1 MELIQFQ
8 LGTCFTKVDLPS
20 FTDRVMAAL
29 RDVNEVKVLA
39 LMLLLR
45 LAQLSPTSVIP
56 RLDDVAEALK
66 VIMKDVEV
74 KDDTVKQ
81 DLERKGE
88 FEGPQPLEPLSLC
101 LDPEEMQRSTLR
113 TAVPLYRMSTAQQA
127 PAFHAFVGGLLANQQ
142 WRDFR
147 DYQA

>member
-1 MELIQFQ
+1 MLILTQ

-45 LAQLSPTSVIP
+45 LAQLSSASVIP
-56 RLDDVAEALK
+56 RLDEVADALK
-66 VIMKDVEV
+66 VIMKDIEV

-81 DLERKGE
+81 DLERKG
-88 FEGPQPLEPLSLC
+88 
-101 LDPEEMQRSTLR
+101 RSKSHR
-113 TAVPLYRMSTAQQA
+113 DHY
-127 PAFHAFVGGLLANQQ
+127 GG
-142 WRDFR
+142 
-147 DYQA
+147 

>member
-1 MELIQFQ
+1 MCYHLFQNNQLTSYLGTPWLANHRRFGFSRGADTSQ

-45 LAQLSPTSVIP
+45 LAQLSSASVIP
-56 RLDDVAEALK
+56 RLDEVADALK
-66 VIMKDVEV
+66 VIMKDIEV

-81 DLERKGE
+81 DLERKG
-88 FEGPQPLEPLSLC
+88 
-101 LDPEEMQRSTLR
+101 RSKSHR
-113 TAVPLYRMSTAQQA
+113 DHY
-127 PAFHAFVGGLLANQQ
+127 GG
-142 WRDFR
+142 
-147 DYQA
+147 

>member
-1 MELIQFQ
+1 MCYHLFQNNQLTSYLGTPWLANHRRFGFSRGADITQ

-45 LAQLSPTSVIP
+45 LAQLSSASVIP
-56 RLDDVAEALK
+56 RLDEVADALK
-66 VIMKDVEV
+66 VIMKDIEV

-81 DLERKGE
+81 DLERKG
-88 FEGPQPLEPLSLC
+88 
-101 LDPEEMQRSTLR
+101 RSKSHR
-113 TAVPLYRMSTAQQA
+113 DHY
-127 PAFHAFVGGLLANQQ
+127 GG
-142 WRDFR
+142 
-147 DYQA
+147 